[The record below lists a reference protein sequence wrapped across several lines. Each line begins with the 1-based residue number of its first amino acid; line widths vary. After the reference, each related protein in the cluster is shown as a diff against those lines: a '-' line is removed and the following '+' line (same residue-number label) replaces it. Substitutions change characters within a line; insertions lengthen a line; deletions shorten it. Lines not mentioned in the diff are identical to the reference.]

1 MSMMYKNVL
10 LVNGMIVNWK
20 ISSNTCWDTVDTA
33 LCNSQPL
40 KILLNNP
47 DNITVAHEAIEY
59 YSAEEANV
67 IFQDNNFFKQFK
79 IHPDIRD
86 SIFLPYK

>member
-33 LCNSQPL
+33 LCNRQPL

-59 YSAEEANV
+59 SSAEEANV
-67 IFQDNNFFKQFK
+67 IFQDNNFFKLFK

-86 SIFLPYK
+86 SIFLPY

>member
-1 MSMMYKNVL
+1 MFMMYKNVL

-40 KILLNNP
+40 RILLNNP

-59 YSAEEANV
+59 SSAEEANL